1 MVESPASLLAWR
13 RRVHHENLMCI
24 APLRHVLLQSGFQP
38 LIDAPR
44 LPLGSGLSGL
54 CAPASAVSW
63 TSDDETPIWQCRPS
77 DERNVIP
84 WAGQGA
90 RPPSHWVDVK
100 SATQMQ
106 REQLQKQIIMEQKKL
121 HMAEEEAARLRARK
135 SRRRPHSE
143 SRSARART
151 PVQTD
156 PPAAN
161 TAAAAA
167 VDAARNWKLGGHMQ
181 PSVDP
186 SAVTTAMSSL
196 SDVSKLH
203 PSRPDT
209 VGILKASLL
218 DIPRAAAQTPKRPQ
232 SARSALSGPGS
243 SVASVQRARKTPESR
258 PRSANHTGVPRLSP
272 ATPRAGRSRP
282 ASAAVSARSSGP
294 RD

>member
-1 MVESPASLLAWR
+1 
-13 RRVHHENLMCI
+13 
-24 APLRHVLLQSGFQP
+24 
-38 LIDAPR
+38 
-44 LPLGSGLSGL
+44 
-54 CAPASAVSW
+54 
-63 TSDDETPIWQCRPS
+63 
-77 DERNVIP
+77 
-84 WAGQGA
+84 
-90 RPPSHWVDVK
+90 
-100 SATQMQ
+100 
-106 REQLQKQIIMEQKKL
+106 
-121 HMAEEEAARLRARK
+121 
-135 SRRRPHSE
+135 
-143 SRSARART
+143 
-151 PVQTD
+151 
-156 PPAAN
+156 
-161 TAAAAA
+161 
-167 VDAARNWKLGGHMQ
+167 MQ